1 MQNKPPIIALR
12 DACLVIGDKTLFSQA
27 NIALT
32 HGDRICLVGRNG
44 SGKST
49 LLKIL
54 AGEREIDKGERFVQ
68 PGSKIGYLPQD
79 PIIPIGHNVWD
90 YVSEALSE
98 EEKNRGHEYKVD
110 AILLSL
116 NLDGTRL
123 VETLSGGEVRRA
135 SIARALIAK
144 PDVLLL
150 DEPTNHLDLPTI
162 EWLEKELSR
171 YRGGLLLI
179 SHDRAFL
186 RRLSNRTYWID
197 RAVVRKNSAGFK
209 DFPDWSEKVIEDE
222 ETEFRSLNKKIAEET
237 RWLREGL
244 TARRKRNMGR
254 VRQLQDLNKQ
264 KVDRLKRQGN
274 VAFTLKETE
283 RSSQLVLETRNI
295 SKKFSDL
302 EGKEVI
308 IAKNFSTIIRRND
321 RIGLIGK
328 NGVGKTTLLRML
340 IGDEEPDS
348 GKVKCGFG
356 VSTVYYDQKR
366 ESLDLNATLW
376 TTLSPG
382 GGDTVDVGGRVRH
395 VVSYLR
401 DFLFEEKQA
410 TSPVKTLSGGERN
423 RLLLARL
430 FSKEHNLVVLDEPT
444 NDLDV
449 ETLELLEEVLSD
461 YDGTIILVSHDRDF
475 LDRVVTSTIVVE
487 GDGVIE
493 EYPGG
498 YSTYLEQKTDLG
510 VLAPQKSSEIKK
522 VISIKRSSELKVK
535 LGYKE
540 QRELDNLPT
549 AIIKLEAEVKTL
561 REILSDNNLYSK
573 DPDRF
578 MQITKK
584 LADVTSRMNEAE
596 ERWLFLEDHKQGLEV
611 PNSNQVKN

>member
-1 MQNKPPIIALR
+1 LQNKPPIIALR
-12 DACLVIGDKTLFSQA
+12 DACLVIGDKTLFSEA

-49 LLKIL
+49 LLKVL
-54 AGEREIDKGERFVQ
+54 AGEREIDRGERFVQ

-79 PIIPIGHNVWD
+79 PIIPIGYNVWD

-98 EEKNRGHEYKVD
+98 EEKSRGHEYKVD

-123 VETLSGGEVRRA
+123 VETLSGGEVRRT
-135 SIARALIAK
+135 SIARALIEK

-162 EWLEKELSR
+162 EWLEKELSQ

-197 RAVVRKNSAGFK
+197 RAVVRKNSVGFK
-209 DFPDWSEKVIEDE
+209 GFSDWSEKVIEDE

-283 RSSQLVLETRNI
+283 RSGQLVLETKNI
-295 SKKFSDL
+295 SKAFSDL

-308 IAKNFSTIIRRND
+308 IAKNFSTVIRRND

-376 TTLSPG
+376 STLSPG
-382 GGDTVDVGGRVRH
+382 GGDTVNVGGRVRH

-430 FSKEHNLVVLDEPT
+430 FSKDHNFVVLDEPT

-487 GDGVIE
+487 GDGIIE

-498 YSTYLEQKTDLG
+498 YSTYLEQKTDLS
-510 VLAPQKSSEIKK
+510 APGLQKSSEIKK
-522 VISIKRSSELKVK
+522 ETTIKRSSELKVK

-540 QRELDNLPT
+540 QRELDNLPS
-549 AIIKLEAEVKTL
+549 IVIKLEAEVKTL
-561 REILSDNNLYSK
+561 QETLSNNNLYSI

-578 MQITKK
+578 IQVTKK
-584 LADVTSRMNEAE
+584 LADITSRINEAE
-596 ERWLFLEDHKQGLEV
+596 ERWLFLEEYKQGLGAT
-611 PNSNQVKN
+611 NHNQVKN